1 MYLVRFALFDQDLSM
16 MSVLSLRP
24 VWIITDDVK
33 VYGMELPE
41 LYKTRK
47 TTVSEDLWEE
57 EYNQISTQA
66 MVPYSGSK
74 LQYDE
79 KRSIPIATLN
89 QVTQYSVSSNITE
102 EKVIIV

>member
-16 MSVLSLRP
+16 MSVLSL
-24 VWIITDDVK
+24 WIITDDVK
-33 VYGMELPE
+33 VYGMVLAV

>member
-66 MVPYSGSK
+66 MVWYHTVAASYNMSRNDLYI
-74 LQYDE
+74 LQ
-79 KRSIPIATLN
+79 R
-89 QVTQYSVSSNITE
+89 
-102 EKVIIV
+102 